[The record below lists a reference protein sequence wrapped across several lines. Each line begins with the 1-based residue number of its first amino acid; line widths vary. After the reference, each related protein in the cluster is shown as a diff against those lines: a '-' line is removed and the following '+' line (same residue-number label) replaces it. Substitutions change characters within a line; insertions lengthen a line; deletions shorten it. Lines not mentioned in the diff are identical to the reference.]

1 MEIDA
6 NISEQLDIV
15 PQQIH
20 IIQYQRIKYACPCC
34 DNSIRITPPPARI
47 IPKGLLTEPVLAWVV
62 RAVLS
67 TDFGAAIDST
77 GAKADRMAGLLGW
90 AGLGWAG
97 LGWAGLGWAD
107 IFTVPVNPFVHQIG
121 IDAVF
126 QCHQG
131 CRNTRLQIG
140 FTELPFYFRI
150 IATTAMTPMSHH

>member
-1 MEIDA
+1 M
-6 NISEQLDIV
+6 
-15 PQQIH
+15 
-20 IIQYQRIKYACPCC
+20 
-34 DNSIRITPPPARI
+34 
-47 IPKGLLTEPVLAWVV
+47 V

-77 GAKADRMAGLLGW
+77 GAKADRMAGV
-90 AGLGWAG
+90 
-97 LGWAGLGWAD
+97 LGWAD